1 MEYHER
7 RRATAWT
14 RSGPERSAAG
24 AAGLPLGDEDVPG
37 EDVPGDGCGAGPTSL
52 AAGRLH
58 RRVSGVDHQAVPVTD
73 GELAALGDPM
83 AVLFFRRGVFPM
95 TVQDLLAGLPQP
107 PGGLP
112 NAVYLIGE
120 AGQIPWNASPPP
132 FRDFRFAI
140 TRTALQSKDVD
151 LLISTGAG
159 DDPATTFLQVAAWD
173 PDAGVFNYY
182 SRISPSWV
190 WSGDSWA
197 ALAEG
202 SRGRGCFDSHIN
214 GSVVM
219 KELAQPWSNWQSQV
233 ATIDLPA
240 DSPVRTDPLF
250 AQVVGAEILELTV
263 RALVARW
270 TTARLAAVTRTGTVD
285 RPDHLLRQLFTTT
298 SVNLSSSAVQ
308 STAVTAAS
316 QDFPLPVGFWLNGDA
331 LINDLALPVTASV
344 PLAPAAAYVA
354 ALTRFGFRLQEE
366 ASGFRRPGDTFFAFV
381 VPEAAFEDNDVVRQ
395 MVGSGLLPA
404 KFAACALMVD
414 FTNPVFS
421 ADRARL
427 MAYVPTVPTPAAG
440 LAEQIAQ
447 AITKAAGTLPS
458 TSPEARFAADW
469 ALPDADWPQAFA
481 DRIDTYLG
489 RVSARIGTPAGF
501 EEYVRLA
508 ESRRRDFKAMRLNEF
523 ELTLP
528 ATDIPADAPRLEMLA
543 NATVAPAPAPTLDL

>member
-1 MEYHER
+1 ML
-7 RRATAWT
+7 
-14 RSGPERSAAG
+14 SDVPDG
-24 AAGLPLGDEDVPG
+24 VPG
-37 EDVPGDGCGAGPTSL
+37 EVRDDGCGADAASL
-52 AAGRLH
+52 TADRLH
-58 RRVSGVDHQAVPVTD
+58 RRVIGVDPQAAPMND

-95 TVQDLLAGLPQP
+95 TVGELLAGLPQP

-120 AGQIPWNASPPP
+120 AGQVPLNASPPP

-173 PDAGVFNYY
+173 ADAGVFNYY

-219 KELAQPWSNWQSQV
+219 KELALPWSNWQSQA
-233 ATIDLPA
+233 ATINLPA
-240 DSPVRTDPLF
+240 NSPVRADPLF
-250 AQVVGAEILELTV
+250 AQVVGAENLELTV
-263 RALVARW
+263 RALVGRW
-270 TTARLAAVTRTGTVD
+270 TAARLAAVTRTGTVE

-308 STAVTAAS
+308 SAAVTPAS

-331 LINDLALPVTASV
+331 LINDLALPVTATV
-344 PLAPAAAYVA
+344 PRAPAARYLAG
-354 ALTRFGFRLQEE
+354 LRTFGFRLQEK
-366 ASGFRRPGDTFFAFV
+366 ATGFRRSGDTFFAFV
-381 VPEAAFEDNDVVRQ
+381 VPEAAFEDNDVVRR
-395 MVGSGLLPA
+395 MVQSGLLPA

-414 FTNPVFS
+414 FTNPIFS
-421 ADRARL
+421 TDRARL
-427 MAYVPTVPTPAAG
+427 MAYVPTGPAPAAG
-440 LAEQIAQ
+440 LAEEIAR
-447 AITKAAGTLPS
+447 AITKAADALPA

-469 ALPDADWPQAFA
+469 ALPDADWPQTFA
-481 DRIDTYLG
+481 GRIDAYLG
-489 RVSARIGTPAGF
+489 EVSARIGTSSGF
-501 EEYVRLA
+501 EDYLRLA
-508 ESRRRDFKAMRLNEF
+508 ESRRRDFKTMRLNEF

-528 ATDIPADAPRLEMLA
+528 ATNIPANAARLAMLA
-543 NATVAPAPAPTLDL
+543 NATVTPAPVPAPDPTPTPGP

>member
-1 MEYHER
+1 MEFHEH
-7 RRATAWT
+7 RRATAWMRT
-14 RSGPERSAAG
+14 APGVTAAR
-24 AAGLPLGDEDVPG
+24 AEAPQLGGEEVP
-37 EDVPGDGCGAGPTSL
+37 DDGCGAGPTSL
-52 AAGRLH
+52 EPGRLH
-58 RRVSGVDHQAVPVTD
+58 RRVSGVDPQAVAVTD
-73 GELAALGDPM
+73 AELAALGDPM

-95 TVQDLLAGLPQP
+95 TVQELLAGLPQP

-120 AGQIPWNASPPP
+120 AGQVPLNASPSP

-140 TRTALQSKDVD
+140 TRTALQGNDVD

-182 SRISPSWV
+182 SRIDPSWV

-219 KELAQPWSNWQSQV
+219 KELALPWSNWQSQA
-233 ATIDLPA
+233 ATINLPA
-240 DSPVRTDPLF
+240 DSPVRADPLF
-250 AQVVGAEILELTV
+250 AQVVGAENLELTV
-263 RALVARW
+263 RALVGRW
-270 TTARLAAVTRTGTVD
+270 TAARLAAVTRTGTVE

-298 SVNLSSSAVQ
+298 SVNLASSAVQ
-308 STAVTAAS
+308 SAAVTPAGR
-316 QDFPLPVGFWLNGDA
+316 DFPLPVGFWLNGDA

-344 PLAPAAAYVA
+344 PLAPADLYLA
-354 ALTRFGFRLQEE
+354 ALTTFGFRLQER
-366 ASGFRRPGDTFFAFV
+366 ASGFTRPGDTFFAFV
-381 VPEAAFEDNDVVRQ
+381 VPEAAFEDNDVIRR
-395 MVGSGLLPA
+395 MVEGGLLPA

-414 FTNPVFS
+414 FGNPVFS

-427 MAYVPTVPTPAAG
+427 MAYVPTGPTPAAG
-440 LAEQIAQ
+440 LAEEVAR
-447 AITKAAGTLPS
+447 AITEAAGTLPAG
-458 TSPEARFAADW
+458 SPEARFAADW

-489 RVSARIGTPAGF
+489 HVSARIGTRAGF
-501 EEYVRLA
+501 EDYVRLA
-508 ESRRRDFKAMRLNEF
+508 ESRRRDFRAMRLNEF
-523 ELTLP
+523 DLTLP
-528 ATDIPADAPRLEMLA
+528 ATDIPADAPRLAMLED
-543 NATVAPAPAPTLDL
+543 ATVAPAP